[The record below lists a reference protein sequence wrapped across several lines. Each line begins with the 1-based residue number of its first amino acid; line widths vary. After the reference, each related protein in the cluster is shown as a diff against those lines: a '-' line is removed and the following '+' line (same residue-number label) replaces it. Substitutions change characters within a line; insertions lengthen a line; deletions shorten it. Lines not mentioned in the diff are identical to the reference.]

1 MFAKSSLMS
10 FMYEMIETFCFSDKK
25 VQKIVEKYLIEKV
38 QIYRVLTDIDST
50 CLQFFFISNPKSEI
64 CKKKYRDIIFE
75 VIIASKI
82 YGRFDSSHEH
92 WEKLN
97 VRQEDLRKCLGYF
110 EIKSIDNPCFP
121 TRACNPK
128 ENYELFENSYVN

>member
-82 YGRFDSSHEH
+82 YGRFD
-92 WEKLN
+92 
-97 VRQEDLRKCLGYF
+97 
-110 EIKSIDNPCFP
+110 I
-121 TRACNPK
+121 
-128 ENYELFENSYVN
+128 